1 MSRRVFLA
9 PAVILMLVA
18 IGGRFTLDRAGFPDL
33 AWVDLRVVGLAAAL
47 AVLIV
52 DIARRPPLELAG
64 PRREGWL
71 VASVLFFLYQ
81 IASGLWA
88 PPAARVG
95 PQTVDLLLMAALT
108 VAFYLYAIGDPEA
121 VVRTTFWLFYLA
133 GIVFALAAIFINGPG
148 EQGRYSAFGGGPNV
162 FVRIQI
168 LGIIAAV
175 ALFLHYRRWW
185 TLAAVPLFLLAAV
198 LSGSPNGTASSTAS
212 AGPASARP
220 AVRGI
225 TVSTP
230 RPRTHS
236 SSSKVA
242 DASTVCPARTAN
254 WAAKPPSPPLAP
266 VTSTVAGAD
275 RSMMSSA
282 RRAVSPF
289 SGTVAAITGSRP
301 AGTRTSHAA
310 SAATSS
316 AYPPTLPRVRYQGI
330 IPATTSPTPRSVTS
344 APTATTSPAMSHP
357 ARNGGGTGPPGICP
371 TRAAMSAGFTH
382 TARTRTS
389 TPPGPGAGS
398 GSSTSS
404 STSGP
409 PKALTTTARIDTP
422 QSSPMLREAGR
433 RWRPSLRTRAAGRS
447 HHCHLRC
454 RSVRPDRQRAG
465 RLIHA
470 ARSAII
476 RTAG

>member
-1 MSRRVFLA
+1 MSRRVCLA

-95 PQTVDLLLMAALT
+95 PQTVDLLLMAGLT
-108 VAFYLYAIGDPEA
+108 VAFYLYAIGDPET

-175 ALFLHYRRWW
+175 ALFVHRRRWW

-198 LSGSPNGTASSTAS
+198 LSGSRAGLLAGAAVGALALLRLRRRLR
-212 AGPASARP
+212 AGP
-220 AVRGI
+220 VL
-225 TVSTP
+225 
-230 RPRTHS
+230 
-236 SSSKVA
+236 
-242 DASTVCPARTAN
+242 
-254 WAAKPPSPPLAP
+254 AACAGLA
-266 VTSTVAGAD
+266 VAGAIAWQFAPPAFVSLFQERFVEQTVQQHYLSD
-275 RSMMSSA
+275 RTSIWQA
-282 RRAVSPF
+282 ALRLAADHPLTGAGLDGF
-289 SGTVAAITGSRP
+289 YGTIGVNQGVEYPHNYLLGVAAEGGLAGLALLATAIVLWAVTVRG
-301 AGTRTSHAA
+301 AGT
-310 SAATSS
+310 
-316 AYPPTLPRVRYQGI
+316 
-330 IPATTSPTPRSVTS
+330 
-344 APTATTSPAMSHP
+344 
-357 ARNGGGTGPPGICP
+357 
-371 TRAAMSAGFTH
+371 
-382 TARTRTS
+382 
-389 TPPGPGAGS
+389 
-398 GSSTSS
+398 
-404 STSGP
+404 
-409 PKALTTTARIDTP
+409 
-422 QSSPMLREAGR
+422 
-433 RWRPSLRTRAAGRS
+433 
-447 HHCHLRC
+447 
-454 RSVRPDRQRAG
+454 AG
-465 RLIHA
+465 RLAVA
-470 ARSAII
+470 AAVFVALSSLFSGDYYDARLAWLFAALAAATTGA
-476 RTAG
+476 RARELVPA